1 MKLALAFILGMVI
14 AAGVAVV
21 VVKRNMS
28 VPAAP
33 AQPAAMAPEKTA
45 VEPATPAPAPVA
57 QVAPAPVTPPTTTPV
72 RTPSKPRA
80 SRPSAVA
87 ELRPAEPVAAPVTA
101 RNAEPPAVET
111 TAPKPAEQRPE
122 PVVALPP
129 PPPPKPEPRRVT
141 IPAGTLLTVRLAQSL
156 NSDSN
161 QAGDSF
167 QATLDQPL
175 VVDGLVLAE
184 RGARA
189 DGRVVESEKA
199 GRVKGLATLS
209 IQLVHITT
217 SDGQRLSIN
226 TSPFEKTA
234 DKSTG
239 SDAAKVGAG
248 AAIGAVIGAIAG
260 GGKGAAIGA
269 GAGGAAGTG
278 TVLATRG
285 KAAELKVETRISFRL
300 QEPVSATEKL
310 R

>member
-1 MKLALAFILGMVI
+1 MKVALAFILGVAI

-21 VVKRNMS
+21 VVKRNMGTP
-28 VPAAP
+28 VTP
-33 AQPAAMAPEKTA
+33 AQPVATVPDKMA
-45 VEPATPAPAPVA
+45 VEPAPPVA
-57 QVAPAPVTPPTTTPV
+57 AAEIAPAPVTRPANLPA
-72 RTPSKPRA
+72 RTPAKPHA
-80 SRPSAVA
+80 SGPPAATEVK
-87 ELRPAEPVAAPVTA
+87 PAEPVAAPVTA
-101 RNAEPPAVET
+101 HNAERAAVEAS
-111 TAPKPAEQRPE
+111 APKPPEQRPD
-122 PVVALPP
+122 PVVSLPPP

-141 IPAGTLLTVRLAQSL
+141 IPAGTLFTVRLAQSL
-156 NSDSN
+156 SSESN

-189 DGRVVESEKA
+189 DGRVVESQKA
-199 GRVKGLATLS
+199 GRVKGLATLT
-209 IQLVHITT
+209 IQLAHITT
-217 SDGQRLSIN
+217 SDGQSLSLN
-226 TSPFEKTA
+226 TSPFERTA
-234 DKSTG
+234 DKSTS
-239 SDAAKVGAG
+239 SDAAKIGAG

-300 QEPVSATEKL
+300 QEPVSATERL